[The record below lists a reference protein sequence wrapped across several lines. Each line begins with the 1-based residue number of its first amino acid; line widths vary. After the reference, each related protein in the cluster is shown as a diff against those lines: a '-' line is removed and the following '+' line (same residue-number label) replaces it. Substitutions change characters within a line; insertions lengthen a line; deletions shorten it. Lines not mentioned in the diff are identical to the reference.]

1 MNIATGWMP
10 LLKEGAV
17 AVSGTTH
24 GHFVSGSAAVVLV
37 TASCI
42 SYGVLGLVVLVL
54 DYLAATTVAMM
65 LCLVHV
71 HWILK
76 LELLDILCSLNV
88 SPSLWQS
95 ECSMLVT

>member
-10 LLKEGAV
+10 LLKGAV
-17 AVSGTTH
+17 AVSGTTP

-37 TASCI
+37 TPSCV

-54 DYLAATTVAMM
+54 DYLAATTVAVM

-76 LELLDILCSLNV
+76 LQLLDILCSLNV
-88 SPSLWQS
+88 SSSLCQS
-95 ECSMLVT
+95 ECSMLIT